1 MVSKGA
7 SKTLFVGNLHASLE
21 ENDLL
26 ELFKP
31 FGRIIECCKRWCHY
45 GFIQFAVEEEAQ
57 LAYNSLNGSKLR
69 GRPMRIEFQRKK
81 LRNLQALFE
90 AEGDAKMNM
99 NVRSNDNFGQY
110 AAYGQYGAFGN
121 MNDCESD
128 HFQDNVSSISSMDDN
143 HNLENMNR
151 IFDEL
156 MNEQVMDRHQQLP
169 IQPLGAVDTN
179 RQHFFENGQDYKKK
193 SESMKRYSQM
203 IKPMQ
208 KTSYLNNTSEFLK
221 SLIHESIMLNP
232 SNMKKFTGNSMAH
245 CSSPISSKNGIS
257 PKKALNR
264 VIKNSNLSSV
274 NFFRSINNSHTIM
287 VEPTDVLEPLNE
299 GEFNEYKLFPTAGQ
313 GSKRKDQHSNMSNE
327 IEMDLLGDYS
337 PQSLSLSC
345 SNLSSVSSSMVNSPS
360 HHSHTNYL
368 IPDSIF

>member
-1 MVSKGA
+1 MASKGA

-99 NVRSNDNFGQY
+99 NNARSNDNFSQY
-110 AAYGQYGAFGN
+110 AAIASYGQYGPAFGN
-121 MNDCESD
+121 MNTDCESD

-143 HNLENMNR
+143 HNNLENMNR

-156 MNEQVMDRHQQLP
+156 MNEQVMNRP
-169 IQPLGAVDTN
+169 FQPLGAVDAN
-179 RQHFFENGQDYKKK
+179 RQPLFVDNGQDYKKK
-193 SESMKRYSQM
+193 SESIKKYSQM

-208 KTSYLNNTSEFLK
+208 KPSYLNNTSEFLK

-232 SNMKKFTGNSMAH
+232 SNH

-264 VIKNSNLSSV
+264 VIKNSQLSNSV

-299 GEFNEYKLFPTAGQ
+299 GEFNEYKLFPTTACGQ
-313 GSKRKDQHSNMSNE
+313 GAKRKDQQNANMSNE

-360 HHSHTNYL
+360 HLSHMNYNL
-368 IPDSIF
+368 IPDTIF